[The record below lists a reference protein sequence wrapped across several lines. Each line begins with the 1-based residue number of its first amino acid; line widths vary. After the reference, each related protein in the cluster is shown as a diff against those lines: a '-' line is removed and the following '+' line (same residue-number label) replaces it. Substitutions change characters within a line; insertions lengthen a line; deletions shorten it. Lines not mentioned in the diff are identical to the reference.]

1 MELVNVNLY
10 AEGYYSKAI
19 YEDNIWI
26 KKSSYEKLKDNF
38 PEKVYCGELD
48 GKYSDVCGEV
58 EIQDKWET
66 DEDFIEGGRSK
77 CDGDFLSDAL
87 RNLYYGNGL
96 DYEAEQDEIEKY
108 FDRLNVLESVTVRI
122 PHSKINDL
130 LAYAWELRYGN

>member
-10 AEGYYSKAI
+10 AEGYYSEAT

-48 GKYSDVCGEV
+48 GKYSEVCGDV
-58 EIQDKWET
+58 EIQDKWKT
-66 DEDFIEGGRSK
+66 DEDFAKKGRNK

-87 RNLYYGNGL
+87 RDLYYGNGF

-108 FDRLNVLESVTVRI
+108 FDGLDVWVDVTIRI
-122 PHSKINDL
+122 PHSKIIDL
-130 LAYAWELRYGN
+130 LAYAGELKYGN